1 MTDETA
7 RAVATAAKA
16 LSDAGL
22 ICEERRPPHVERGN
36 EMWLKLFSRASVVQ
50 LRKVYTGREREGGS
64 FVSWRLATADDNPPP
79 ALDVYIAD
87 WMERDRLREELV
99 EWMQTTPIIVAP
111 VGATPA
117 YAHDTLKVNVNGVT
131 MGTFQSVQ
139 LRANIQRFRPA
150 CRHGAGGTNEM
161 TGCRSEFRL
170 WDGLLRRRWYWRLR
184 KSWRGHFSAI
194 LICAICIICVICG
207 WESIMEPVL
216 QFWLFSSSDFIAIVL
231 LVIAAKTIRIV
242 PQATVM
248 LVERLG
254 KFDKVASSGLNIL
267 VPFLDKPRAV
277 YWTNTRP
284 GVTSIDLREQ
294 YIDLPPQPVITRDNV
309 TIHVDSVV
317 YWQITDPVKAV
328 YEMNDL
334 VGGIVQLTITGM
346 RAVMGDMDLDHTLSQ
361 RDQINS
367 KLRLILDEATDKW
380 GVKVTRVDVKNINP
394 PEDVRITMEKQMT
407 AERNRRALVL
417 QAEGDRQAA
426 ITRAEGEKQ
435 AAVTRAEG
443 EKQSAI
449 LAAEGAAQAR
459 LRNAE
464 AESEAINRIAQAI
477 PGGDPGQYLITTR
490 YIDSL
495 RDMTR
500 TSNSKVIFMPVETSA
515 MLSSVGAI
523 KEVLSQTGERDD
535 KEQLPP
541 PRPREL
547 PR

>member
-1 MTDETA
+1 MSGVIFLQGD
-7 RAVATAAKA
+7 AAGV
-16 LSDAGL
+16 LPMFL
-22 ICEERRPPHVERGN
+22 
-36 EMWLKLFSRASVVQ
+36 LLF
-50 LRKVYTGREREGGS
+50 
-64 FVSWRLATADDNPPP
+64 F
-79 ALDVYIAD
+79 
-87 WMERDRLREELV
+87 
-99 EWMQTTPIIVAP
+99 
-111 VGATPA
+111 
-117 YAHDTLKVNVNGVT
+117 
-131 MGTFQSVQ
+131 
-139 LRANIQRFRPA
+139 
-150 CRHGAGGTNEM
+150 
-161 TGCRSEFRL
+161 
-170 WDGLLRRRWYWRLR
+170 
-184 KSWRGHFSAI
+184 
-194 LICAICIICVICG
+194 
-207 WESIMEPVL
+207 
-216 QFWLFSSSDFIAIVL
+216 LFFLGIVL
-231 LVIAAKTIRIV
+231 LIVAVKTIKIV

-248 LVERLG
+248 LIERLG
-254 KFDKVASSGLNIL
+254 RFSRVAGSGLNVI
-267 VPFLDKPRAV
+267 VPFLDKPRGV
-277 YWTNTRP
+277 YWTNVRP
-284 GVTSIDLREQ
+284 GLVSIDLREQ

-361 RDQINS
+361 RDQINA
-367 KLRLILDEATDKW
+367 KLRIILDEATDKW

-464 AESEAINRIAQAI
+464 AEAEAIARVSQVMLDHGNPA
-477 PGGDPGQYLITTR
+477 QYLITTR
-490 YIDSL
+490 YIESL

-500 TSNSKVIFMPVETSA
+500 SNNAKVIFMPVETSS
-515 MLSSVGAI
+515 MLSSVGTI
-523 KEVLSQTGERDD
+523 KEMFSETGMKSPSDD
-535 KEQLPP
+535 SHPQPPP
-541 PRPREL
+541 PRQLR
-547 PR
+547 

>member
-1 MTDETA
+1 MD
-7 RAVATAAKA
+7 AVATLLA
-16 LSDAGL
+16 LMFFG
-22 ICEERRPPHVERGN
+22 
-36 EMWLKLFSRASVVQ
+36 
-50 LRKVYTGREREGGS
+50 
-64 FVSWRLATADDNPPP
+64 
-79 ALDVYIAD
+79 
-87 WMERDRLREELV
+87 
-99 EWMQTTPIIVAP
+99 
-111 VGATPA
+111 
-117 YAHDTLKVNVNGVT
+117 
-131 MGTFQSVQ
+131 
-139 LRANIQRFRPA
+139 
-150 CRHGAGGTNEM
+150 
-161 TGCRSEFRL
+161 
-170 WDGLLRRRWYWRLR
+170 
-184 KSWRGHFSAI
+184 
-194 LICAICIICVICG
+194 
-207 WESIMEPVL
+207 
-216 QFWLFSSSDFIAIVL
+216 FITIVL
-231 LVIAAKTIRIV
+231 LVIGVKTIRIV

-254 KFDKVASSGLNIL
+254 SFHHVAQSGLNIL
-267 VPFLDKPRAV
+267 WPFIDRPRAV
-277 YWTNTRP
+277 YWTNTR
-284 GVTSIDLREQ
+284 GGLTSIDLREQ

-317 YWQITDPVKAV
+317 YWQITDPIKAV

-367 KLRLILDEATDKW
+367 KLRIILDEATDKW

-464 AESEAINRIAQAI
+464 AESEALGRIAQSI
-477 PGGDPGQYLITTR
+477 PGGDPAQYLITVR
-490 YIDSL
+490 YIESL

-500 TSNSKVIFMPVETSA
+500 TNNSKVIFMPVETSA
-515 MLSSVGAI
+515 MLSSVGTI
-523 KEVLSQTGERDD
+523 KEVLSQTGDKDD
-535 KEQLPP
+535 QAPPPQP